1 MPISPRTAGL
11 VAASLV
17 AVVGAS
23 AAASDFSERMAAWNA
38 GPVRGPQAR
47 QVTQAA
53 YQEPIP
59 ESPASPAPAARSSA
73 PASQA
78 TVATQ
83 VVTPQSQ
90 WHQMAF
96 GHGPEYGSYMGPTN
110 HGSDGT
116 CGPAGCDMCCGKP
129 LWWAKFDVLLWWR
142 EGRDLPPLVTTD
154 PISEDSTT
162 AGILPDATILLGNQR
177 ETSDMAAG
185 GRIDVG
191 FWMEEHQ
198 CWGIGNRFFG
208 LGQDSTKFHIDSL
221 DNPVLAIPFFD
232 FDLDANNALLVAY
245 PGLSTGEIDV
255 DANSSVIG
263 NDVYAR
269 FLLCRDCDSRL
280 DFITGYHYSRI
291 NEDLRIASSQTV
303 TEAGGNI
310 PLGTVTDVLDQF
322 DVRNAFHG
330 AILGLMHEYD
340 CCCWTWTALA
350 RMSIGSMHE
359 RVTIDGS
366 TRIAVPGEDPSVTA
380 GGLFTG
386 EENIGEFSRSEFTA
400 VTEIGLTL
408 AYKWGPCTR
417 LSVGYSFI
425 YWNDVLRAGDQ
436 IDPRLGE
443 DEGGNIH
450 PRFRFNHGD
459 YWVQGI
465 NLGLVREF

>member
-1 MPISPRTAGL
+1 
-11 VAASLV
+11 
-17 AVVGAS
+17 
-23 AAASDFSERMAAWNA
+23 
-38 GPVRGPQAR
+38 
-47 QVTQAA
+47 
-53 YQEPIP
+53 
-59 ESPASPAPAARSSA
+59 
-73 PASQA
+73 
-78 TVATQ
+78 
-83 VVTPQSQ
+83 
-90 WHQMAF
+90 
-96 GHGPEYGSYMGPTN
+96 
-110 HGSDGT
+110 
-116 CGPAGCDMCCGKP
+116 MCCGKP